1 MNSEFLPVIIA
12 IIIWF
17 CFFLIIRITVNKV
30 FTPEFRVKSNVQNS
44 FENLCDELETFY
56 HVSRLRSKIILK
68 TTKINDFITDG
79 YLEVEFKNKDDPKI
93 IIIRYRRKIKIVGY
107 LIILLGLSLCYIGV
121 LLPYIQIQETK
132 KTGIAEMD
140 RIKSIIKSIHN

>member
-1 MNSEFLPVIIA
+1 MNSEFLPIIIA

-30 FTPEFRVKSNVQNS
+30 FTSEFRVKSNVQNS
-44 FENLCDELETFY
+44 YENLSDELETFY
-56 HVSRLRSKIILK
+56 HVSRLGSKIMLR
-68 TTKINDFITDG
+68 TTKINDIITDG

-121 LLPYIQIQETK
+121 
-132 KTGIAEMD
+132 
-140 RIKSIIKSIHN
+140 

>member
-30 FTPEFRVKSNVQNS
+30 FTSEFRVKSNVQNS

>member
-30 FTPEFRVKSNVQNS
+30 FTSEFRVKSNVQNS

-121 LLPYIQIQETK
+121 LLTYIQIQETK